1 MLLGVGGGELGV
13 GRWGWGVGWGAG
25 VELKWPSLTGYPRVD
40 CRAVGYKHLVDLPG
54 YSGLVLAGCLLR
66 FTGI

>member
-13 GRWGWGVGWGAG
+13 GGWGVAG
-25 VELKWPSLTGYPRVD
+25 VELKWPSLTGYPRVA
-40 CRAVGYKHLVDLPG
+40 CRAVGYKHLIDLPG